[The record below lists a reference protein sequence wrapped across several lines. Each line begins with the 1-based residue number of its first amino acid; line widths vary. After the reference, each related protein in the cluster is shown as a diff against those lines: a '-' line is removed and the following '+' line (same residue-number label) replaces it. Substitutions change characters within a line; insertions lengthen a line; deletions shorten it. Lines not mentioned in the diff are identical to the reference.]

1 MADLRAALMTG
12 IDIPIPECQLIIHQP
27 TLKEIALIG
36 ENGPEIH
43 QTANGWYLAS
53 KPQLARIKKGDTVYT
68 AKQTKQMMSGIR
80 MANGYNSK
88 NVHSLADTMSTFL
101 SSGSITNAIGD
112 NYYDIKIEVDS
123 LASDYDVEK
132 VADKIKRMIVNDSRY
147 RNTNAINRLR

>member
-1 MADLRAALMTG
+1 
-12 IDIPIPECQLIIHQP
+12 
-27 TLKEIALIG
+27 
-36 ENGPEIH
+36 
-43 QTANGWYLAS
+43 
-53 KPQLARIKKGDTVYT
+53 
-68 AKQTKQMMSGIR
+68 MMSGIR

-147 RNTNAINRLR
+147 RNTNTINRLR

>member
-1 MADLRAALMTG
+1 LANGLVVHNRKSIYATG
-12 IDIPIPECQLIIHQP
+12 ITNAKTD
-27 TLKEIALIG
+27 EIALIG
-36 ENGPEIH
+36 EDGPEIH
-43 QTANGWYLAS
+43 QTADGWYLAS
-53 KPQLARIKKGDTVYT
+53 KPQLAHIKKGDTVYT

-88 NVHSLADTMSTFL
+88 NVHSLADTMSAFL